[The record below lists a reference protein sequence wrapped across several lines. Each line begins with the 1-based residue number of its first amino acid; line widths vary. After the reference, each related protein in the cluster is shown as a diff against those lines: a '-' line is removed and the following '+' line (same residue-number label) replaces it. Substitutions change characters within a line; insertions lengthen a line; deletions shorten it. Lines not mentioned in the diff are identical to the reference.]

1 MKNLVAPRW
10 ISGHFQFVDLW
21 RQIRDVAAIN
31 PESLAETTL
40 PDLEFDYVDLAA
52 VDEGTIASVLVS
64 HRFESA
70 PSRARRITQEGD
82 LLVATVRPL
91 LDGHTRVPKQG
102 FRQLIASTGYAVLRI
117 KDPNERDLVWHLL
130 TSRLVRRQFHAKVAG
145 SSYPAIAESDVGE
158 IWIPKFK
165 EHLVYRVVRACN
177 ALQSSESILNRLIA
191 AKREQKRGLMQ
202 QLLTGKLR
210 FPGFTEPWAARR
222 IGDVLE
228 ECARPTECDDDRVYR
243 LVSIRRRNGG
253 LFMRAELAGSKILTK
268 SLFVIRRGDLLIS
281 CRQVVHGAIA
291 IVPASLDTSY
301 VSGEYLC
308 LVPRSNKLI
317 NTDFVNLLAHLPAMR
332 KLTMSCSNGV
342 HIEKLNLDV
351 KKFLRCELFMPPNID
366 EQLELVEVFEA
377 IDSEI
382 NLLEQQRAAF
392 AAQRRGL
399 MEKLLSGEIDIQ
411 NPKETAA

>member
-10 ISGHFQFVDLW
+10 ISGHFQLVDLW

-40 PDLEFDYVDLAA
+40 PDSEFDYVDLAA

-165 EHLVYRVVRACN
+165 EQLVDRVVRACN

-210 FPGFTEPWAARR
+210 FPGFTEPWKTVRLGDVADIDSELLPASTSPTFAFHYIDLSSVNHGDISAPDKSIDFATAPSRARR
-222 IGDVLE
+222 VLRRGDVLLSTV
-228 ECARPTECDDDRVYR
+228 RP
-243 LVSIRRRNGG
+243 LLLGFG
-253 LFMRAELAGSKILTK
+253 LLDLAGGPYIGSTGFAVIITEAEGDARFIFEWLFSSAALRQMHARTTGSSYPALGSADIHGLYLPWPPSSEREKIGALFGAMTK
-268 SLFVIRRGDLLIS
+268 EL
-281 CRQVVHGAIA
+281 
-291 IVPASLDTSY
+291 
-301 VSGEYLC
+301 
-308 LVPRSNKLI
+308 
-317 NTDFVNLLAHLPAMR
+317 NLLA
-332 KLTMSCSNGV
+332 
-342 HIEKLNLDV
+342 
-351 KKFLRCELFMPPNID
+351 
-366 EQLELVEVFEA
+366 
-377 IDSEI
+377 
-382 NLLEQQRAAF
+382 QQRAAF

>member
-10 ISGHFQFVDLW
+10 ISGHFQLVDLW

-210 FPGFTEPWAARR
+210 FPGFTEPWKTVRLEEVVSLRNSKAVASEAPDLHCIELEHIEQGTGELIGRARAGSTVSLKTEFAS
-222 IGDVLE
+222 GDVLFGKL
-228 ECARPTECDDDRVYR
+228 RPYLKKFALVDFAGFCSTEIWAITANRIAITSAYLR
-243 LVSIRRRNGG
+243 LLVESPAIQRAANATSGTKMPRADWDVVAATAVKLPSIVEQERITA
-253 LFMRAELAGSKILTK
+253 LTSTIEAEL
-268 SLFVIRRGDLLIS
+268 RLLN
-281 CRQVVHGAIA
+281 A
-291 IVPASLDTSY
+291 
-301 VSGEYLC
+301 
-308 LVPRSNKLI
+308 
-317 NTDFVNLLAHLPAMR
+317 
-332 KLTMSCSNGV
+332 
-342 HIEKLNLDV
+342 
-351 KKFLRCELFMPPNID
+351 
-366 EQLELVEVFEA
+366 
-377 IDSEI
+377 
-382 NLLEQQRAAF
+382 QRAAF

>member
-1 MKNLVAPRW
+1 MRNLVAPRW
-10 ISGHFQFVDLW
+10 ISGHFQLVDLW

-165 EHLVYRVVRACN
+165 EQLVDRVVRACN
-177 ALQSSESILNRLIA
+177 ALQSSESILNRLIT

-210 FPGFTEPWAARR
+210 FPGFTEPWKTVRLEEVVSLRNSKAVASEAPDLHCIELEHIEQGTGELIGRARAGSTVSLKTEFAP
-222 IGDVLE
+222 GDVLFGKL
-228 ECARPTECDDDRVYR
+228 RPYLKKFALVDFAGFCSTEIWAITANRIAITSAYLR
-243 LVSIRRRNGG
+243 LLVESPAIQRAANATSGTKMPRADWDVVAATAVKLPPIVEQERITA
-253 LFMRAELAGSKILTK
+253 LTSTIEAEL
-268 SLFVIRRGDLLIS
+268 RLLN
-281 CRQVVHGAIA
+281 A
-291 IVPASLDTSY
+291 
-301 VSGEYLC
+301 
-308 LVPRSNKLI
+308 
-317 NTDFVNLLAHLPAMR
+317 
-332 KLTMSCSNGV
+332 
-342 HIEKLNLDV
+342 
-351 KKFLRCELFMPPNID
+351 
-366 EQLELVEVFEA
+366 
-377 IDSEI
+377 
-382 NLLEQQRAAF
+382 QRAAF